1 MSHKKDLW
9 SSLFFLILSLL
20 LFFWVTPNYVDSPKF
35 GIMSARYFP
44 NLGTILL
51 FFSSLSLFISAL
63 LKIKKDKTSSD
74 DFPKKEA
81 SKRKTFDLKTLRPF
95 RRNIDNSRAN
105 LLL

>member
-74 DFPKKEA
+74 DFPKK
-81 SKRKTFDLKTLRPF
+81 KRPSVKRSTLRP
-95 RRNIDNSRAN
+95 
-105 LLL
+105 